1 MDAFHDANSEDEEGF
16 CCQSFARKVSVR
28 ARHSHLMMT
37 IKNMFSPG
45 CRGGL
50 RNRQLLMNT
59 SETADNVRLV
69 ARHRDV
75 FLGVFYPANLCPQL
89 PGITSS
95 FVGDVPGRRLHG
107 KGSRGVYTGIIGEM
121 GQ

>member
-1 MDAFHDANSEDEEGF
+1 M
-16 CCQSFARKVSVR
+16 V
-28 ARHSHLMMT
+28 M
-37 IKNMFSPG
+37 IKNMFLLG
-45 CRGGL
+45 RNEGL

-89 PGITSS
+89 PGITSP
-95 FVGDVPGRRLHG
+95 FVGDVPGRRLLG